1 MSAPKPSS
9 ELPVTSGRDWLYSPR
24 LRGLVTQGLVL
35 AVLLWAGFEIFTN
48 TQANLSRLN
57 KTFGFDFLT
66 QSAGFDV
73 ITSLIPYSSSS
84 SYGTALWVGFWNT
97 LLVAV
102 LGIMFATI
110 LGFVIGIMR
119 LSKNWLVSTI
129 ATIYIEIIRNIPLL
143 LQVFIWYAL
152 VLKPL
157 PGPKLAINF
166 FNAVFISNRGVIMP
180 LPVFGKSA
188 GLALVFL
195 VAGIVAAAALVYWA
209 RRRQEKT
216 GKRFPAWPVSIAL
229 VIFSP
234 LVGLLIEGWPL
245 SFDYPQLAG
254 FNFKGGMTLIPE
266 LLALL
271 AALSIYTASFIAE
284 VVRAGIMAVSKGQSE
299 AANALGLS
307 SGLTLRLVVIPQ
319 AMRVIIPPLAS
330 QYLNLTK
337 NSSLAVAIG
346 YPDLVAMGGTVINQS
361 GKAIEVVLIWMV
373 VYLGLS
379 LLTSSL
385 MNWFNSR
392 MRLVER

>member
-1 MSAPKPSS
+1 MVIVWTA
-9 ELPVTSGRDWLYSPR
+9 Y
-24 LRGLVTQGLVL
+24 
-35 AVLLWAGFEIFTN
+35 EIFSN

-57 KTFGFDFLT
+57 KTFGFDFLGK
-66 QSAGFDV
+66 SAGFDV

-84 SYGTALWVGFWNT
+84 TYGTALWVGFWNT

-102 LGIMFATI
+102 LGIIFSTI
-110 LGFVIGIMR
+110 LGFLIGMMR
-119 LSKNWLVSTI
+119 LSKNWLVAAV
-129 ATIYIEIIRNIPLL
+129 ATFYIETVRNIPLL
-143 LQVFIWYAL
+143 LQIFIWYAL

-157 PGPKLAINF
+157 PGPKSAINV
-166 FNAVFISNRGVIMP
+166 FNSVFISNRGVIMP
-180 LPVFGKSA
+180 MPVFGQGA
-188 GLALVFL
+188 GVALIFL
-195 VAGIVAAAALVYWA
+195 VAGLVGAAGLLYWA
-209 RRRQEKT
+209 KRRQEQT
-216 GKRFPAWPVSIAL
+216 GQRFPAWPASFAL
-229 VIFSP
+229 VILAP
-234 LVGLLIEGWPL
+234 IAGLLIEGWPL
-245 SFDYPQLAG
+245 SFDVPQLAG

-284 VVRAGIMAVSKGQSE
+284 VVRAGILAVSRGQSE

-307 SGLTLRLVVIPQ
+307 NGPTLRLVVVPQ

-361 GKAIEVVLIWMV
+361 GKAIEIVLIWMF

-379 LLTSSL
+379 LLTSGF